1 MTEWFVALDGDDGN
15 SGLAADQAF
24 RHVARGV
31 QHLEAGDTLSLG
43 GGVYAEHVV
52 IDGKTRVTIRSLP
65 GEHAII
71 DGARDEF
78 RENSGPLWRA
88 GAVAGEF
95 VTREPYP
102 ARTDRAAFI
111 DPARH
116 VRLITYGKL
125 QDLQAENETFGP
137 LKPGQGP
144 DGPLIETG
152 GDFTKRPWVY
162 MGPGLY
168 QDSDRFIHLR
178 LSHTHLAIPGVT
190 DYDGPEQPD
199 QVQLA
204 IWTAPEPTVAISNC
218 QTLCL
223 KHLTV
228 RFGGG
233 RSIRLTSSTE
243 VTLDHLTVLAGPYGL
258 EVGQGCA
265 RTTVTHCAFDGG
277 LPPWSFRSDRKD
289 GYTIVGGEK
298 NGLAERTIVTLAFC
312 RPGTSTT
319 TFENCEFTNAHDVQL
334 NGPDTVFRHNWV
346 HNIND
351 DGIFVGRTAMNLRI
365 TGNVFEKCLMVLSLA
380 STSRSGP
387 VVLHRNLVDLR
398 VPTAGRRPLPDPD
411 VEPADE
417 RPVMRFGNLFKS
429 NDPDP
434 DLTVLHN
441 TVLINQS
448 QRSVFNLFRGY
459 DGTSRRRVLN
469 NVFVGIDNAGA
480 PDRPL
485 AYLPAI
491 TDDAETDGNC
501 YWGID
506 REPRIRLVVR
516 EPAGLRF
523 GRIGVTPADG
533 DPDLLTSDYFLA
545 STAAHP
551 PGYEAHGTTADP
563 RLRRYTEPLPTPL
576 VEDLRLTEGSSA
588 HHGGVELT
596 DPILREIDGD
606 PPVGQRPDS
615 GCYPF
620 GSPPLT
626 VGVDSLRVFP
636 DIP

>member
-1 MTEWFVALDGDDGN
+1 MTDWFVALDGDDGN
-15 SGLAADQAF
+15 SGLGVDEAF
-24 RHVARGV
+24 RHVAHGV
-31 QHLEAGDTLSLG
+31 EQLEAGDTLFLG
-43 GGVYAEHVV
+43 GGVYAEHVI
-52 IDGKTRVTIRSLP
+52 IDGRTRVTIRSLP

-88 GAVAGEF
+88 GVATGEF

-102 ARTDRAAFI
+102 ANTDRGAI
-111 DPARH
+111 LDPDRH
-116 VRLITYGKL
+116 VRLITYSKL

-137 LKPGQGP
+137 LEAGQGP
-144 DGPLIETG
+144 DGPLIE
-152 GDFTKRPWVY
+152 GDGAFIKRPWVY

-168 QDSDRFIHLR
+168 QDDLGFIHLR
-178 LSHTHLAIPGVT
+178 LSHTHLAVPGLA
-190 DYDGPEQPD
+190 DYDGPEEPD
-199 QVQLA
+199 QVPMA
-204 IWTAPEPTVAISNC
+204 IWTAPEPTVTISSC
-218 QTLCL
+218 QTLRL
-223 KHLTV
+223 EHLTV

-233 RSIRLTSSTE
+233 RSILIRFSNE
-243 VTLDHLTVLAGPYGL
+243 VALDHLTVLAGPYGL
-258 EVGQGCA
+258 EVGQNCE
-265 RTTVTHCAFDGG
+265 RTTITNCAFDGG

-289 GYTIVGGEK
+289 GYTILGGEE
-298 NGLAERTIVTLAFC
+298 NGLAARTIVTLAYC
-312 RPGTSTT
+312 HLRSSTT
-319 TFENCEFTNAHDVQL
+319 TFENCEFINAHDFLL

-351 DGIFVGRTAMNLRI
+351 DAIFVGRTATNLRI
-365 TGNVFEKCLMVLSLA
+365 TGNVFEKCLMVVSLA
-380 STSRSGP
+380 STSVSGP
-387 VVLHRNLVDLR
+387 VFLHRNLIDLR
-398 VPTAGRRPLPDPD
+398 VPTAGRRPIPDPD
-411 VEPADE
+411 AEPEDE
-417 RPVMRFGNLFKS
+417 RPVMRFGNMFKS

-448 QRSVFNLFRGY
+448 QRAVFNLFRGY

-469 NVFVGIDNAGA
+469 NIFVGIDDAGA
-480 PDRPL
+480 TDRPL

-506 REPRIRLVVR
+506 RDPRIRLVVR
-516 EPAGLRF
+516 EPGGLRF
-523 GRIGVTPADG
+523 GRIGGTAADG
-533 DPDLLTSDYFLA
+533 DPDLLSSDYFLA

-563 RLRRYTEPLPTPL
+563 RLRRYTEPLPVPL
-576 VEDLRLTEGSSA
+576 AEDLRLTKGSSA

-596 DPILREIDGD
+596 DPVLRDIDGD
-606 PPVGQRPDS
+606 PPVGRRPDS

-620 GSPPLT
+620 GSPPLA
-626 VGVDSLRVFP
+626 VGVDGLRAFP
-636 DIP
+636 GTP